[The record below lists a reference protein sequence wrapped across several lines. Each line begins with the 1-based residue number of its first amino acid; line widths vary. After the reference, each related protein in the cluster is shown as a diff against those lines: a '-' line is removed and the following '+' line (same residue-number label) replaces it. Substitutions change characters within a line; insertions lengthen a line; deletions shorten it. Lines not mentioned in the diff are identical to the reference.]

1 MTQATYIGK
10 LEEYGF
16 GVSLDYRYGDS
27 YKMNQFLLYLIQNK
41 DEVIQKL
48 NENFSSEVAEVFE
61 RAIDSFDEFEV
72 LRFINLN
79 LLDCSKIDF
88 SKLKLSSYIA
98 GAGFQFEDKELFFSY
113 PFDIDIH
120 HSGEL
125 ADLSQLENFNDKIVS
140 VDFNEDIPLL
150 FETKEQHTNN
160 MEYFKNTLNPILSA
174 CGLTMQ
180 ASVSQL
186 EAVFG

>member
-1 MTQATYIGK
+1 MIKAKFIGK
-10 LEEYGF
+10 IEEHSF
-16 GVSLDYRYGDS
+16 GVTLAYRYGDS
-27 YKMNQFLLYLIQNK
+27 YKMNQFLLYLNQNK

-48 NENFSSEVAEVFE
+48 NENFSSEIAEIFE
-61 RAIDSFDEFEV
+61 RAIEPLDEFEV
-72 LRFINLN
+72 LRFINLDI
-79 LLDCSKIDF
+79 LDCSKIDF

-120 HSGEL
+120 HLGEL
-125 ADLSQLENFNDKIVS
+125 VDHSHLENFNDKIVS
-140 VDFNEDIPLL
+140 IDFNEDFPLL
-150 FETKEQHTNN
+150 FETKEQHTSN
-160 MEYFKNTLNPILSA
+160 MAYFKNTLNPILSA

>member
-10 LEEYGF
+10 LEEQGF
-16 GVSLDYRYGDS
+16 GVTLDYRYDDS
-27 YKMNQFLLYLIQNK
+27 FKMNQFLLFLIQNK
-41 DEVIQKL
+41 DQVTQKL
-48 NENFSSEVAEVFE
+48 NENFSAEVAEIFE
-61 RAIDSFDEFEV
+61 RAIDPLDEFEV
-72 LRFINLN
+72 LRFINLEILN
-79 LLDCSKIDF
+79 CSQINF
-88 SKLKLSSYIA
+88 NKLKLCIYIA
-98 GAGFQFEDKELFFSY
+98 GVGFQFEDKELFFSY
-113 PFDIDIH
+113 PFDLDIY

-125 ADLSQLENFNDKIVS
+125 VDLSQLENFNDKIVS
-140 VDFNEDIPLL
+140 VDFNEDFPLL